1 MTKSIKCFFGLH
13 ELEVIE
19 QKEVKDC
26 KDNLIAIVYVEKCK
40 HCGKLTYYR
49 VEF

>member
-19 QKEVKDC
+19 QKEVKDY
-26 KDNLIAIVYVEKCK
+26 KDNLIAINKDKKCK
-40 HCGKLTYYR
+40 HCGKLTSYR